1 VEKLDC
7 LLERLQK
14 RAATKGSNR
23 VGEGGQRQ
31 LLPDRHPTR
40 DFFIADILD
49 CALKDDHHT
58 MEHPIF
64 SLAKNPDREITRYEH
79 NGNTITIAPSA
90 YGRANI
96 WDKDVLL
103 YAVSQLVEAMNRGMP
118 IGRVIRL
125 TAHDFLVS
133 TNRTTGGRSY
143 EELKATLER
152 LRGTSITTNIVT
164 NGIRQ
169 TLGFGLIDNWE
180 IVQRAPSGRMSAV
193 TITLNEWLFNAVLA
207 NEVLTLNREYFRLSG
222 GLERRLYELGR
233 KHCGRQPR
241 WTISLPVLHT
251 KSGAKAVLFRFRQM
265 IRAATAANALPD
277 YILAYD
283 RTKDSLT
290 FQARSH
296 V

>member
-1 VEKLDC
+1 VEKLDD
-7 LLERLQK
+7 LLGRLRDK
-14 RAATKGSNR
+14 AVAKGSPKA
-23 VGEGGQRQ
+23 GQGDHPR

-49 CALKDDHHT
+49 WALKDDRHT

-64 SLAKNPDREITRYEH
+64 SLAKNPDREIKRYEH

-103 YAVSQLVEAMNRGMP
+103 YAVSHLVEAMNRGLP
-118 IGRVIRL
+118 ISRVIRL
-125 TAHDFLVS
+125 TAHDFLIS

-143 EELKATLER
+143 DELKAALER

-180 IVQRAPSGRMSAV
+180 IVQRAPSGRMLAV
-193 TITLNEWLFNAVLA
+193 MITLNEWVFNAILA
-207 NEVLTLNREYFRLSG
+207 EEVMTLYREYFRLSG
-222 GLERRLYELGR
+222 GLER
-233 KHCGRQPR
+233 
-241 WTISLPVLHT
+241 SL
-251 KSGAKAVLFRFRQM
+251 F
-265 IRAATAANALPD
+265 
-277 YILAYD
+277 
-283 RTKDSLT
+283 
-290 FQARSH
+290 
-296 V
+296 

>member
-14 RAATKGSNR
+14 TAATKGSNR

-103 YAVSQLVEAMNRGMP
+103 YAVSQLVEAMNRGML
-118 IGRVIRL
+118 ISRVIRL

-251 KSGAKAVLFRFRQM
+251 KSGANAVLFRFRQM

-290 FQARSH
+290 FQARSR